1 MKRLILCVYNKLR
14 RLRNEHRWNKE
25 CKLQLRKIKSKRSA
39 FQLQKESSFV
49 IILPHADDEWI
60 GCGSL
65 ISSSDYKVS
74 LCNADMEGG
83 DSESIHL
90 IRRAETE
97 RLANMYSKPIHTLCN
112 NKVNYLKELLE
123 KEKPDVVFVPYMIDW
138 HKEHLEVLHILK
150 SAIDELCVNWK
161 LSVGMYQVTVPI
173 DPKNITHISLIDLP
187 QWRAKWKLFRD
198 VYKTQSTFPWY
209 RVSRNE
215 IIQGKRF
222 ACDACEVF
230 CIMDYQ
236 EWIQAYIK
244 HIPNADIQQSIRS
257 VLSSIDALYSL
268 KQPSLINETKFPL
281 SKQ

>member
-25 CKLQLRKIKSKRSA
+25 CKLQLRKIKSKCSA

-90 IRRAETE
+90 IRRAEIE

-112 NKVNYLKELLE
+112 NKVNYLKEYYFSQFSKWLYVQLGCFVMMTLFMNAVEVKGLSILNLLIYI
-123 KEKPDVVFVPYMIDW
+123 VVYMIMM
-138 HKEHLEVLHILK
+138 VA
-150 SAIDELCVNWK
+150 SAF
-161 LSVGMYQVTVPI
+161 
-173 DPKNITHISLIDLP
+173 
-187 QWRAKWKLFRD
+187 LF
-198 VYKTQSTFPWY
+198 
-209 RVSRNE
+209 
-215 IIQGKRF
+215 
-222 ACDACEVF
+222 
-230 CIMDYQ
+230 
-236 EWIQAYIK
+236 IK
-244 HIPNADIQQSIRS
+244 KDIQYF
-257 VLSSIDALYSL
+257 AN
-268 KQPSLINETKFPL
+268 LIKR
-281 SKQ
+281 

>member
-1 MKRLILCVYNKLR
+1 MKRLLLYVYNKLR
-14 RLRNEHRWNKE
+14 RLRNKHRWYKE
-25 CKLQLRKIKSKRSA
+25 CKSQLRKINSKHSA
-39 FQLQKESSFV
+39 LQLKKESSFL

-65 ISSSDYKVS
+65 ISSPNYKVC

-83 DSESIHL
+83 DTENIHL
-90 IRRAETE
+90 IRRRETE
-97 RLANMYSKPIHTLCN
+97 ALAGMYNRPIHILGR
-112 NKVNYLKELLE
+112 NKVDSLKELLE

-138 HKEHLEVLHILK
+138 HKEHIEVLHILK
-150 SAIDELCVNWK
+150 RAIDELCVNWK

-173 DPKNITHISLIDLP
+173 DSKNITHVGPIEFS
-187 QWRAKWKLFRD
+187 QWHTKWKLFRE

-215 IIQGKRF
+215 IIQGKRY
-222 ACDACEVF
+222 ACDACEVY

-236 EWIQAYIK
+236 DWIQAYIK
-244 HIPNADIQQSIRS
+244 HLPNADIQQSIRS

-268 KQPSLINETKFPL
+268 KQPSLINETKNPL
-281 SKQ
+281 